1 MVKKY
6 NEYLTEGKSEFPLIY
21 SVITALA
28 VFKPEYFDFLNSMKN
43 RFFLTDN
50 SFWQGLIIEIKKTPE
65 IKIEKQHLINIK
77 GINIESD
84 WAKLK
89 KCFEA
94 SLKIKEK
101 FADIS
106 SIKILNNG
114 GIIIDN
120 NVIRNKNVD
129 DKVSLTD
136 IEKFL
141 GFTARRIYTHDNW
154 DVLITKWVEL
164 VKANL
169 KDEFLKHYINFLDII
184 GEITWETYRNFK
196 MKELG
201 IKIEALPKLYYSSF
215 YDLNVDLSKTPDA
228 FNDFS
233 TFKSQYLNI
242 KNDILNKDVLYPLVK
257 EHDVRYDD
265 VHNIL
270 LKYHAISD
278 ESYFR
283 FDSKMNIIN
292 IPSKSEWIEK
302 SSTNIKERFLV
313 NENKDFI
320 VELVVD
326 GNDIKILIALK
337 HLAPSL
343 LNIKCKIKENKE
355 SEL

>member
-196 MKELG
+196 MKGLG

-242 KNDILNKDVLYPLVK
+242 N
-257 EHDVRYDD
+257 
-265 VHNIL
+265 
-270 LKYHAISD
+270 
-278 ESYFR
+278 
-283 FDSKMNIIN
+283 N